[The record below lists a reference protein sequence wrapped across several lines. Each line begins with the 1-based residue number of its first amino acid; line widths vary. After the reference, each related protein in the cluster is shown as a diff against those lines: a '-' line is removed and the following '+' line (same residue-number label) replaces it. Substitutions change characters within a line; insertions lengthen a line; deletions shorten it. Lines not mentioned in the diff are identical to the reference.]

1 MPCRGCWPCWM
12 PRTCPVT
19 AESQGGRLFFALWPD
34 GVLRRQLEIQVR
46 RLPRRLGRPVPLENL
61 HITLLFLGQVPATRL
76 GCVLAAPEEVAAA
89 SFELTLDY
97 VGHWP
102 RPRVLW
108 VGPRHTPPALFRLV
122 GALRRALAPC
132 GLDLDRRPYQAH
144 MTVLRKV
151 ARAPERQVE
160 IEPVTW
166 QVSSYSLMESIPG
179 EGGVAYRELRRWPLT
194 GDG

>member
-1 MPCRGCWPCWM
+1 M
-12 PRTCPVT
+12 T
-19 AESQGGRLFFALWPD
+19 AESQGRGRLFFALWPD
-34 GVLRRQLEIQVR
+34 GALRQQLESHVRR

-61 HITLLFLGQVPATRL
+61 HITLLFLGQVPAAQL
-76 GCVLAAPEEVAAA
+76 DCVLDAPAGVAAA
-89 SFELTLDY
+89 PFELVLDH

-122 GALRRALAPC
+122 GALRQALAPC
-132 GLDLDRRPYQAH
+132 GLALDRRPYQAH

-151 ARAPERQVE
+151 ARAPDRAVE

-166 QVSSYSLMESIPG
+166 RVSSYSLMESLPV
-179 EGGVAYRELRRWPLT
+179 EGGVVYHELHCWALE
-194 GDG
+194 GGG